1 MIREFGHP
9 AVNRVKLQPRQ
20 GSGPSKISHRRAR
33 IGMCRPSFSSGLIR
47 ARGGF
52 ALMERR
58 MRSRCLLPAVLA
70 LAVAACGSSGT
81 LPKTDGGSDRTA
93 DMASAGGSQ
102 GGGAGGTAHPGGGAG
117 GARSTGGAGGGAV
130 GGSGGRAGQGGGAA
144 GQGGAGG
151 AGPRDA
157 GADAVACSTNPD
169 PCLCGRPD
177 ANSLSAS
184 ECAREKACRAAGG
197 VWEPYIIFPADGG
210 SYGPRCQTLD
220 GGPFD
225 AS

>member
-1 MIREFGHP
+1 
-9 AVNRVKLQPRQ
+9 
-20 GSGPSKISHRRAR
+20 
-33 IGMCRPSFSSGLIR
+33 
-47 ARGGF
+47 
-52 ALMERR
+52 
-58 MRSRCLLPAVLA
+58 VLA

-81 LPKTDGGSDRTA
+81 PPKTDGGSDRTA
-93 DMASAGGSQ
+93 DMASAGGSH

-130 GGSGGRAGQGGGAA
+130 GGSGGGAGQGGGAA

-151 AGPRDA
+151 AAGQGGGAGPHDA
-157 GADAVACSTNPD
+157 SADAVACSTNPD